1 LLNRAAFF
9 EQLRDI
15 SARPAR
21 ETERSALI
29 LLNLD
34 RFREINDTYGV
45 AMGDEILSETARR
58 LRRCLRDSD
67 VISRL
72 NGDEFGVLL
81 PELSAADDIEKVG
94 AKILSRLLEPHDVGG
109 PQPFLVTCSLGIA
122 LIPPGSSTDQILRL
136 ANRAL
141 IAAKRD
147 GGRQY
152 QTIEAVE

>member
-1 LLNRAAFF
+1 VYRDITAVKEDQLKQQMRDNRESHTFLLNRAAFF

-72 NGDEFGVLL
+72 NGRIRRAFARTECGRRHRK
-81 PELSAADDIEKVG
+81 SG
-94 AKILSRLLEPHDVGG
+94 RQN
-109 PQPFLVTCSLGIA
+109 PQPPA
-122 LIPPGSSTDQILRL
+122 
-136 ANRAL
+136 
-141 IAAKRD
+141 
-147 GGRQY
+147 
-152 QTIEAVE
+152 

>member
-1 LLNRAAFF
+1 
-9 EQLRDI
+9 
-15 SARPAR
+15 
-21 ETERSALI
+21 
-29 LLNLD
+29 
-34 RFREINDTYGV
+34 
-45 AMGDEILSETARR
+45 M
-58 LRRCLRDSD
+58 
-67 VISRL
+67 
-72 NGDEFGVLL
+72 DEFGVLL